1 MVGNRSGLAALAPYA
16 SRAARG
22 VEEPVI
28 RAFVRLAQRQLSRGG
43 YTPAVENALAQ
54 LLGGLAT
61 KDKKGKPRTGTPAVS
76 ALTDQFAATYIDD
89 QGFVNEAGEHAIAP
103 LVESIRMTRNGK
115 PRTWSPAVEAVTDQF
130 HKLYYDDKNTW
141 HRTRWLGTKALKCP
155 FDMWMYQEIIVDIR
169 PALIVE
175 TGTAYGGSANY
186 MARIMDLID
195 HGEIVS
201 VDLDPKPNLPQHP
214 RVTYITGSS
223 TDPVIVDK
231 VRGMLPTDGPVI
243 VILDSDHREK
253 HVYNELKV
261 YADMVT
267 SGSYLIVEDTNVNG
281 HPVHLK
287 HGPGP
292 MEALDRFLA
301 ERDDF
306 EIDRSMERYHLSQNP
321 RGYLRR
327 K

>member
-1 MVGNRSGLAALAPYA
+1 MPRDRANLGAVAPYA
-16 SRAARG
+16 RRAMRT

-28 RAFVRLAQRQLSRGG
+28 RAFVALAKRQLGRGG
-43 YTPAVENALAQ
+43 YTPAFEQAIVDVLP
-54 LLGGLAT
+54 GLT
-61 KDKKGKPRTGTPAVS
+61 LRDSGGKPLKPSSELSAVIE
-76 ALTDQFAATYIDD
+76 QFEKAYVD
-89 QGFVNEAGEHAIAP
+89 GEGYVNQAGEQVIAP
-103 LVESIRMTRNGK
+103 LMKRIRMTRGGK
-115 PRTWSPAVEAVTDQF
+115 PRTWSPAVDAVTEQF
-130 HKLYYDDKNTW
+130 HKLYYDDKGTW
-141 HRTRWLGTKALKCP
+141 HKTRWLGTKALKCP
-155 FDMWMYQEIIVDIR
+155 FDMWMYQELIVDIR
-169 PALIVE
+169 PTLIVE

-201 VDLDPKPNLPQHP
+201 VDLAPKPNLPQHP

-231 VRGMLPTDGPVI
+231 VRGMLPADEPVL
-243 VILDSDHREK
+243 VILDSDHREP
-253 HVYNELKV
+253 HVYNELQV
-261 YADMVT
+261 YADMVS